1 MKPITHQEPDEF
13 RRMEAEDCTDCRQP
27 TRTWLTPH
35 VPLCESCAQKREAV
49 MSDDTGKVLLTKEQA
64 EFIAA
69 TIGLLTLTLANESRR
84 NEETLRQE
92 VYAKASRATDL
103 LAINQEKGKE

>member
-1 MKPITHQEPDEF
+1 
-13 RRMEAEDCTDCRQP
+13 
-27 TRTWLTPH
+27 
-35 VPLCESCAQKREAV
+35 